1 MLPWASF
8 PVSGHNKD
16 RIYSRVPAQPA
27 PSQLL
32 LRAPLICS
40 GATGFQ
46 LILPWRAIVVT
57 GLSLGIEP
65 LECLSGWSPLAIKG
79 NRFPRAGGGGA
90 GSLPS
95 AVTFSGV
102 SVAVSL
108 WRQVS
113 PGCLVLGHPHR
124 PCTGGLIACHQG
136 EFYVLLVM
144 RLEVETRAGWMGM
157 QRNAALSAF
166 GVFCSAEHHCQPNVI
181 DPHLSAPS
189 HRSPSC

>member
-40 GATGFQ
+40 GVTGFQ

-79 NRFPRAGGGGA
+79 NRFPRAGRGGRKPAKRCDFQRGFCRCFSLEA
-90 GSLPS
+90 GLARMPGSRPPPPALHWGTDCLS
-95 AVTFSGV
+95 SGGVLCASCHAV
-102 SVAVSL
+102 
-108 WRQVS
+108 R
-113 PGCLVLGHPHR
+113 
-124 PCTGGLIACHQG
+124 GG
-136 EFYVLLVM
+136 
-144 RLEVETRAGWMGM
+144 
-157 QRNAALSAF
+157 
-166 GVFCSAEHHCQPNVI
+166 
-181 DPHLSAPS
+181 D
-189 HRSPSC
+189 